1 MRKIE
6 RRLPMNR
13 GTSNIEHRTSNES
26 KEPSPHPDRRGLCF
40 PYNPHPA
47 LSRHPLPLL
56 RARES
61 LPSHQN
67 GSGEGTAS
75 GQHSYSEAR
84 GASAG
89 SWSQCSLC
97 LVTSTNPPTQS
108 RPPRSLPPLPAVAF
122 GKGGAL
128 SALFSRPNGA
138 HNFYFLLGHSGYH
151 HPPLLK
157 NRRMRFGNELNKNLC
172 H

>member
-1 MRKIE
+1 
-6 RRLPMNR
+6 MNR

-67 GSGEGTAS
+67 GSGEGT
-75 GQHSYSEAR
+75 
-84 GASAG
+84 
-89 SWSQCSLC
+89 
-97 LVTSTNPPTQS
+97 V
-108 RPPRSLPPLPAVAF
+108 
-122 GKGGAL
+122 GG
-128 SALFSRPNGA
+128 R
-138 HNFYFLLGHSGYH
+138 
-151 HPPLLK
+151 
-157 NRRMRFGNELNKNLC
+157 NE
-172 H
+172 